1 MSEPPPNLPLPLAAK
16 IARLV
21 RERGWNQEDFARI
34 AQLNRQ
40 TVHTIMNEGNRK
52 LRNATVS
59 ACARALGLPVNDL
72 YSLPVERLLARM
84 GGQVA
89 AGSDEA
95 LRALYEKASQ
105 PELLAW
111 IERNPDRARQLTPT
125 EIDELL
131 ALQGSGGPLANIGV
145 ERLVEL
151 LERKRKLIQQVHAI
165 AGTEY
170 MEMLEK
176 LVNLIYD
183 KVRPYSDR
191 I

>member
-1 MSEPPPNLPLPLAAK
+1 MNEVPPQTPTSLASK

-40 TVHTIMNEGNRK
+40 TVHTILHEGNRK

-72 YSLPVERLLARM
+72 YNLPVERLLARLN
-84 GGQVA
+84 GQAA

-105 PELLAW
+105 PELIAW
-111 IERNPDRARQLTPT
+111 IQRNPERARQLSLG
-125 EIDELL
+125 EIEELS
-131 ALQGSGGPLANIGV
+131 ALQGSDGPLSGFGV
-145 ERLVEL
+145 EGFVEFLERRRRLV
-151 LERKRKLIQQVHAI
+151 QQVQAI

-170 MEMLEK
+170 LEMLEQ
-176 LVNLIYD
+176 LVGLIYE
-183 KVRPYSDR
+183 KVQP
-191 I
+191 

>member
-1 MSEPPPNLPLPLAAK
+1 MSEHPPNSPQSLPAK

-40 TVHTIMNEGNRK
+40 TVHTIMNAGNRK

-72 YSLPVERLLARM
+72 HHLPIERLLARM
-84 GGQVA
+84 SGQAA

-95 LRALYEKASQ
+95 LRALYEKTSQ

-111 IERNPDRARQLTPT
+111 IERNPERARQLTAG

-131 ALQGSGGPLANIGV
+131 ALQQGVGGPLTGFGV

-151 LERKRKLIQQVHAI
+151 LERKRRLVQQVQAI

-170 MEMLEK
+170 MDML
-176 LVNLIYD
+176 
-183 KVRPYSDR
+183 
-191 I
+191 

>member
-1 MSEPPPNLPLPLAAK
+1 MSEQAANSPQALASK

-40 TVHTIMNEGNRK
+40 TVHTIMHEGNRK

-72 YSLPVERLLARM
+72 YNLPIERLLARLN
-84 GGQVA
+84 GQAA

-111 IERNPDRARQLTPT
+111 IERNAERARQLTPA
-125 EIDELL
+125 EIEELL
-131 ALQGSGGPLANIGV
+131 GLQGAGGPLTGFGV
-145 ERLVEL
+145 ERFVEF
-151 LERKRKLIQQVHAI
+151 LERRRRLVQQVHAI

-170 MEMLEK
+170 METLEK
-176 LVNLIYD
+176 LVGLIYE
-183 KVRPYSDR
+183 KVQPYGG
-191 I
+191 

>member
-1 MSEPPPNLPLPLAAK
+1 MSELPPNSPQTLAHK

-21 RERGWNQEDFARI
+21 RERGWNLEDFARI

-40 TVHTIMNEGNRK
+40 TVHTIMNAGNRK

-84 GGQVA
+84 NGQAA

-95 LRALYEKASQ
+95 LRALYEKTSQ

-111 IERNPDRARQLTPT
+111 IERNPERARQLTPA

-131 ALQGSGGPLANIGV
+131 ALQGTGGPLPGFGV
-145 ERLVEL
+145 ERFVEL
-151 LERKRKLIQQVHAI
+151 LERKRRLIGQVQAI

-170 MEMLEK
+170 MDMLEK
-176 LVNLIYD
+176 LVGLIYE
-183 KVRPYSDR
+183 KVQPYGDR
-191 I
+191 A

>member
-1 MSEPPPNLPLPLAAK
+1 MSELSPNSPQSLSAK

-40 TVHTIMNEGNRK
+40 TVHTIMHEGHRK

-59 ACARALGLPVNDL
+59 ACARALGLPVHDL
-72 YSLPVERLLARM
+72 YNLPVERLVARM
-84 GGQVA
+84 NGQAA

-111 IERNPDRARQLTPT
+111 VERNPERARQLTPA

-131 ALQGSGGPLANIGV
+131 ALQGTGGPLTGFGV
-145 ERLVEL
+145 ERFVEL
-151 LERKRKLIQQVHAI
+151 LERKRRLIGQVHAI

-170 MEMLEK
+170 MDLLEK
-176 LVNLIYD
+176 LVGLIYD
-183 KVRPYSDR
+183 KVQPYGDR
-191 I
+191 V